1 MEKVMKGLN
10 NEARSG
16 VLHEGMIYE
25 IKSKYHFVG
34 NRALNMHKKN
44 EPIHFRLILVYRAG

>member
-1 MEKVMKGLN
+1 MKGLN